1 MKIAKRGEIWLL
13 NLNPTTGKERQGM
26 RPVLVVSTQAFNQS
40 GLTVIC
46 PITQGGNQAR
56 FAGFAVTLMATSA
69 QTQGVVMCNQPR
81 TVDLLARQS
90 QFIEVLPNKVID
102 EVLAKLQ
109 AIFEM
114 T

>member
-1 MKIAKRGEIWLL
+1 MKTAKRGEIWLL
-13 NLNPTTGKERQGM
+13 NLNPTAGKEQQGM
-26 RPVLVVSTQAFNQS
+26 RPVVVVSTQAFNQS

-56 FAGFAVTLMATSA
+56 FAGFAVTLMATGT

-81 TVDLLARQS
+81 TVDFSARQS
-90 QFIEVLPNKVID
+90 QFIEALPNEVID

-109 AIFEM
+109 AIFE
-114 T
+114 

>member
-1 MKIAKRGEIWLL
+1 MKTAKRGEVWLL
-13 NLNPTTGKERQGM
+13 NLNPIAGKEQQGL

-40 GLTVIC
+40 GLTVVC

-56 FAGFAVTLMATSA
+56 FAGFAVTLMAAGA
-69 QTQGVVMCNQPR
+69 QTQGVVMCNQPC

-90 QFIEVLPNKVID
+90 QFIETLPDELID

-109 AIFEM
+109 AIFEV